1 MTYLIHLRL
10 PFQILLSPIFLWGY
24 LLAAGRPEP
33 RLLVAYLSFH
43 FFGYA
48 GGTAFNSAYD
58 HDEGPIGGLAAPPP
72 VPQRLLGFSLIWQA
86 AGFALALL
94 VNPVFASIYA
104 VMFLLSVAYS
114 HPAVR
119 WKGKPALALVTVAL
133 GQGVLACLG
142 GWAAARGE
150 VVSALSPIGALTVG
164 AATLITTGFYP
175 LTEIY
180 QVEEDARRGDRT
192 LAIWLGP
199 RNAFRFALTLIGGGA
214 LLAFALIAN
223 RFGLAEAL
231 LLGAAS
237 VAVVA
242 IVRAWG
248 ARYEASAVMY
258 NFRMIMRLYAF
269 TSIAFLAWIGWHL
282 LN

>member
-24 LLAAGRPEP
+24 LLAGGRPEP

-58 HDEGPIGGLAAPPP
+58 RDEGPIGGLAAPPP

-94 VNPVFASIYA
+94 VNPVFATIYA

-119 WKGKPALALVTVAL
+119 WKGKPALALITVAL

-150 VVSALSPIGALTVG
+150 VVSAWAPIGALTVG

-199 RNAFRFALTLIGGGA
+199 RNAFRFALTLIGCGA
-214 LLAFALIAN
+214 LLAFALIAS